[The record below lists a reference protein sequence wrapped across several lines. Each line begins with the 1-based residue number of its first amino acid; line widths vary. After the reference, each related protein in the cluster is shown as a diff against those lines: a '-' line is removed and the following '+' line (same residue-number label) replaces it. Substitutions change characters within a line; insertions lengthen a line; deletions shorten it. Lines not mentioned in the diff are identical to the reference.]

1 LCKISTVNL
10 PRQPYPIFLV
20 GIDFSVT
27 FELNSGVFNFD
38 IWAGETP
45 NPYSPQ
51 GFDLFSGSGWESRW
65 SGPHA
70 IPIDLKDDLPTELLQ
85 NLINLFWA
93 NNWVVVR
100 SNTTTKPGI
109 FD

>member
-27 FELNSGVFNFD
+27 FELNSGVFNLD
-38 IWAGETP
+38 IWADGTLT
-45 NPYSPQ
+45 PQ
-51 GFDLFSGSGWESRW
+51 GFDLFSGSGWESRL

-70 IPIDLKDDLPTELLQ
+70 NPIEFKDDLPTKLLQ
-85 NLINLFWA
+85 NLINLFWDR
-93 NNWVVVR
+93 NWAVVR
-100 SNTTTKPGI
+100 SNTTTKPRI